1 MDNVLMA
8 YKALHTMHSRM
19 RGKKGY
25 MALKLDM
32 RKAYDRVEWDF
43 LEAIMKKLG
52 FVERLI
58 GIIMQCVVTNFWGSG

>member
-1 MDNVLMA
+1 
-8 YKALHTMHSRM
+8 MHSRM